1 MAEPLD
7 RPRGAATVPTAGVE
21 ELTGRLLGA
30 LAAHGVLDVLVAA
43 VEQSDQLAAIALE
56 AFADESHTH
65 SLRNLLIL
73 TQMLAVL
80 PAEQLWAAFAEPV
93 PERVSLADLFRR
105 SRSPAARR
113 GMHRALR
120 ILEALGAADAPR
132 GGPDHR
138 NRREE
143 IT

>member
-80 PAEQLWAAFAEPV
+80 PAEQL
-93 PERVSLADLFRR
+93 L
-105 SRSPAARR
+105 
-113 GMHRALR
+113 
-120 ILEALGAADAPR
+120 
-132 GGPDHR
+132 
-138 NRREE
+138 
-143 IT
+143 